1 MAVYDYTSSVTMV
14 MVALEDGNIDGAV
27 EVFKED
33 RTSFATF
40 CIGVYPGFLFNEI
53 FVWRESGACNCRGGE
68 VK

>member
-40 CIGVYPGFLFNEI
+40 CIGVYPGFLFNENL
-53 FVWRESGACNCRGGE
+53 CGGNR
-68 VK
+68 VPATAVAGR